1 MTSIQMLTEI
11 LNSIYEMQ
19 LDMIKLAK
27 RKKQV
32 LIDGNIEELS
42 EIMKKEST
50 WISKLK
56 QIDFER
62 EKMTNIVID
71 ENKIVSNDLRIS
83 EILSQLEP
91 SEQKEKL
98 AITADRLIKILDEIK
113 LGNETNA
120 QLIRQ
125 SLQYITHSFKS
136 LTQESEQNM
145 TYSKPTN
152 RQSNTTSIGIYDQ
165 KV

>member
-27 RKKQV
+27 QKKQV

-42 EIMKKEST
+42 EIMKEEST

-62 EKMTNIVID
+62 EKMTNVVID
-71 ENKIVSNDLRIS
+71 ENKIVSIDLRIS

-98 AITADRLIKILDEIK
+98 AITADKLIKILDEIK